1 MPFSPDGFVGNRVYS
16 DTFIISHI
24 QHEMQH
30 QIERNLGLPFI
41 EFLNDV
47 HIVFMLIWYI
57 KKKTFDVM
65 SEDTKQTVI
74 LIRKSK

>member
-1 MPFSPDGFVGNRVYS
+1 M
-16 DTFIISHI
+16 
-24 QHEMQH
+24 
-30 QIERNLGLPFI
+30 PFI